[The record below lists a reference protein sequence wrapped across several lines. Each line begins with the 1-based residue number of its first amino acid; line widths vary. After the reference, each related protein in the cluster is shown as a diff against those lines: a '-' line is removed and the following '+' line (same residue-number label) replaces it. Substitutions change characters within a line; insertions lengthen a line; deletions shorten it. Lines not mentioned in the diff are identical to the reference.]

1 MNINE
6 SFFVNTS
13 VFRRLTVGDRRSVE
27 SSRDKSDMA
36 SYLLIR
42 RDRKNSQFPD
52 MLVHFDGWVVTNV
65 RTETG
70 EYQIIVILQW
80 DTQRTKQF
88 AEPNFL
94 SK

>member
-1 MNINE
+1 
-6 SFFVNTS
+6 
-13 VFRRLTVGDRRSVE
+13 
-27 SSRDKSDMA
+27 
-36 SYLLIR
+36 
-42 RDRKNSQFPD
+42 